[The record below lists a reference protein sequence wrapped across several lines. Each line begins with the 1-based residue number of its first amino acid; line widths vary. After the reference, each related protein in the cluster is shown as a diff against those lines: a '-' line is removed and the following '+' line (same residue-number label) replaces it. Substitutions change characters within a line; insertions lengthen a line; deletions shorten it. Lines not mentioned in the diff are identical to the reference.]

1 MFILFCSVL
10 VYNIIQVYNNSIM
23 SKIQSAYLNGKK
35 KLYFLFLAKKML
47 TINWAFTEFYL
58 FVGGGYSLDIDEC
71 WLSIEEDTDTIS

>member
-1 MFILFCSVL
+1 ME
-10 VYNIIQVYNNSIM
+10 
-23 SKIQSAYLNGKK
+23 KK

-71 WLSIEEDTDTIS
+71 WLSIDEDTDTIS